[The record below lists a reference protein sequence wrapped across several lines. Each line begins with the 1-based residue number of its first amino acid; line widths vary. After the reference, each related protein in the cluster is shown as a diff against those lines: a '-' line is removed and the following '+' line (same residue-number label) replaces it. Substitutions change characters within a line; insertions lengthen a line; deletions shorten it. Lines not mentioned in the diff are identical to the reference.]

1 MQALMN
7 SVRLI
12 GNVGTEPELREL
24 SEGKKIA
31 KIRLATNERVRT
43 KDGLVSENTQWHNL
57 VAWDA
62 LADVM
67 VKYIAKGSKVA
78 VEGRLNHQV
87 YTDSEGQRRE
97 RSEIVVSS
105 FLTIDGKKPEI
116 A

>member
-43 KDGLVSENTQWHNL
+43 KEGLISENTQWHNL

-67 VKYIAKGSKVA
+67 VKYVAKGSKVA
-78 VEGRLNHQV
+78 VEGRLSHQV

>member
-12 GNVGTEPELREL
+12 GNVGTEPELREI

-31 KIRLATNERVRT
+31 KIRLATNERIRT
-43 KDGLVSENTQWHNL
+43 KDGALSEMTQWHNL
-57 VAWDA
+57 VAWDS

-67 VKYIAKGSKVA
+67 VKHVAKGSKVA
-78 VEGRLNHQV
+78 IEGRLNHQV
-87 YTDSEGQRRE
+87 YTDNDGQRRE
-97 RSEIVVSS
+97 RTEVVVSG
-105 FLTIDGKKPEI
+105 FLMIDGKKPEI